1 MSINYKATINEVYA
15 EFQDNFTPSEI
26 DDLLGIK
33 DTFDTD
39 NPMATG
45 KRLIINSVHVI
56 GNKNSQPFEESFDYK
71 EGVNI
76 LIADNLKGKSSIF
89 KVIKYALTGSNSLRK
104 DVKGWL
110 DYAFVNFNISSKS
123 YTVFLDLTRWSVKSI
138 LLNGHITN
146 VDEID
151 NQKASIIFQTKGE
164 NDFEEEIGRFFFKQF
179 SYYSLKWTQK
189 SSSKQSIDLVEA
201 GTSWKTYFKSILLES
216 KDSVALM
223 YGSQGTKVFE
233 MLLGVHLTYPLN
245 RLSVKKDM
253 LEHEKARSVD
263 FKNNISSTSD
273 DKKQSIQGRID
284 KINQEL
290 EEINSDY
297 GIQKFNTI
305 NNEIQILRTNIAS
318 HHRVTSTLDLEIKKI
333 KDEHIALIKS
343 HSSIKEDKERI
354 EKEITKAQKQK
365 NDLEEFIAI
374 GAFFSNL
381 EITHCPA
388 CDHTLSH
395 SHKQQ
400 SGQEHTCSLCH
411 EDVSDKEVDTE
422 NHQNKIDELKTLLVN
437 LNSQLQQKYEELGS
451 LSIEIENKKKD
462 IASKELKKSAL
473 PDVAADNNNLI
484 SLQSEL
490 SNLNNNA
497 NDSERIKLL
506 EERGA
511 LQFQLQNTKENSS
524 VNTEDVDLKISLIKL
539 VIEKLKATR
548 VSLGQNILDKFS
560 ELLLIEIQTLG
571 LTSIAQVTVDENFNI
586 KFKQGNEFIRFGD
599 ISEGEQLRVKIAF
612 YLSLIQM
619 DITSNLSRH
628 TRLLMID
635 SPAKEEADNKY
646 LEGLSELLTTIEK
659 RFGDELQILV
669 ATAERGLEN
678 VLSKQTIIPPDESV
692 F

>member
-1 MSINYKATINEVYA
+1 MSIDYKAITNEVYT
-15 EFQDNFTPSEI
+15 EFQDDFTPSEI
-26 DDLLGIK
+26 DALLGIK

-45 KRLIINSVHVI
+45 KRLIINSTHVT
-56 GNKNSQPFEESFDYK
+56 GSKDSQSFEKSFTYK

-89 KVIKYALTGSNSLRK
+89 KVIKYALTGSNSLQK

-110 DYAFVNFNISSKS
+110 HYAFVNFSISSKP
-123 YTVFLDLTRWSVKSI
+123 YTVFLDLTSRSVKSI

-146 VDEID
+146 TDEID
-151 NQKASIIFQTKGE
+151 SENTSIIFQTKGE
-164 NDFEEEIGRFFFKQF
+164 SEFTAEISNFFFKQF

-189 SSSKQSIDLVEA
+189 SSKKESIDLVEA

-216 KDSVALM
+216 KDSSALM
-223 YGSQGTKVFE
+223 FGGQETKVFE
-233 MLLGVHLTYPLN
+233 MLMGVELTFPLN
-245 RLSVKKDM
+245 RLDVKKGM
-253 LEHEKARSVD
+253 LEHEKAKSIVIQETQA
-263 FKNNISSTSD
+263 NISED
-273 DKKQSIQGRID
+273 RVNHLKGRLEN
-284 KINQEL
+284 INQEL
-290 EEINSDY
+290 EEIDSDS
-297 GIQKFNTI
+297 GTQKFNTI
-305 NNEIQILRTNIAS
+305 NNKIQNLKKNIANQ
-318 HHRVTSTLDLEIKKI
+318 HKMTNALDLEIKKI
-333 KDEHIALIKS
+333 KDEHISLIKS
-343 HSSIKEDKERI
+343 HSRIKEDKEAI
-354 EKEITKAQKQK
+354 EKEITKTKKQK
-365 NDLEEFIAI
+365 NNLEEFIAI

-400 SGQEHTCSLCH
+400 SEQEHTCSLCH

-437 LNSQLQQKYEELGS
+437 LNSELQQKYEELGS
-451 LSIEIENKKKD
+451 LSIEVENKKKD

-497 NDSERIKLL
+497 NDSKRIKLL

-511 LQFQLQNTKENSS
+511 LQFQLKNTKENLS
-524 VNTEDVDLKISLIKL
+524 VNTEDIDLKVSLIQL
-539 VIEKLKATR
+539 VIDKLKATR

-586 KFKQGNEFIRFGD
+586 KFKQGDEFIRFGD

-646 LEGLSELLTTIEK
+646 LEGLSELLTSIEK